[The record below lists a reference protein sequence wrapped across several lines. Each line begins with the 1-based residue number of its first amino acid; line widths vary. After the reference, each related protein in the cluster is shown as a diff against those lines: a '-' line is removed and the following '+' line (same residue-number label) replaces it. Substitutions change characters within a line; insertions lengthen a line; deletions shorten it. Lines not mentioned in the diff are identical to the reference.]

1 MEKQEAGVRAMLQM
15 KEVQKNYKTFQ
26 LDCTLS
32 VKPGQITGLIGQNG
46 AGKSTAFK
54 AILNL
59 ISIESG
65 EITIFGKPHT
75 EIGQKE
81 REDIGVV
88 LAETGFSEYLSV
100 ADIAA
105 IMQGM
110 YRRFD
115 KAEFLRKCEYFKL
128 PLNKKVK
135 EFSTGMKAKLKL
147 LTATSYG
154 AKFLILDEP
163 TLGLD
168 VLARDEMLAML
179 QEYMG
184 ADEQRSVLISSHIS
198 TDIEK
203 FCDDIYMINEGKII
217 LHEETDVL
225 LDSYGILKVEEQ
237 NYGKLEKS
245 YILCGRKESYG
256 YELLTNE
263 RQFYMENYP
272 ELVVEKANVDSVITM
287 LVKGEKR

>member
-1 MEKQEAGVRAMLQM
+1 MREMLQL
-15 KEVQKNYKTFQ
+15 KEVQKNYKTF
-26 LDCTLS
+26 TLNCSMS
-32 VKPGQITGLIGQNG
+32 VKPGQITALIGQNG

-54 AILNL
+54 SILNL
-59 ISIESG
+59 ISIDSG

-75 EIGQKE
+75 EIGPKG

-88 LAETGFSEYLSV
+88 LAETGFSEYLTV

-105 IMQGM
+105 IMKGM

-115 KAEFLRKCEYFKL
+115 KAEFLRKCEEFKL
-128 PLNKKVK
+128 PLNKKIK

-147 LTATSYG
+147 LAATSYG
-154 AKFLILDEP
+154 ARLLILDEP

-179 QEYMG
+179 QEYMEK
-184 ADEQRSVLISSHIS
+184 DEERSVLISSHIS

-203 FCDDIYMINEGKII
+203 FCDDIYMINEGKMVF
-217 LHEETDVL
+217 HEETDVL

-237 NYGKLEKS
+237 NYGELDKS

-263 RQFYMENYP
+263 RQFYTENYP
-272 ELVVEKANVDSVITM
+272 ELVVEKANVDSVITL
-287 LVKGEKR
+287 LVKGEAR